1 MEEEEVHLQVPNR
14 GGLTPP
20 DSEAADTEP
29 STLLHKLKGGINKNV
44 QLKVDNVLQEV
55 KGFSDSEKLYLYL
68 QLPSG
73 PSHGDKSS
81 SISSSDPYPTS
92 TADQMHACNWIRNHL
107 EEHPDTCLPK
117 QDVYDA
123 YKRYCDNLSYRL
135 LSAANF
141 GKIMRD
147 VFPNFKARRLGGRGQ
162 SKYCYGGIRRKTVVS
177 MPSLPSLDLKLPDPL
192 EAKEADKSQQNE
204 VLMSAA
210 ISLICE
216 WAQRVLMR
224 QFDTVVDLARFLV
237 MEHLISPRTKNAM
250 VVMEELMTENMLK
263 TQKDPKH
270 RQQPKNAGKDVEE
283 RTQDLQTEASKGTVP
298 CVQSGKEDGPAASRG
313 KQTSAADVDSVINR
327 FAPIRPKAQAKK
339 LVAISTAGVGRC
351 IAPSA
356 LPVRMSA
363 IPPPVPLALPPGANS
378 TGIVTAGNV
387 PLLKKVTVILPGLAP
402 GPVRLPVPEVP
413 PAAGSL
419 NLPNSKGPAN
429 SPKVSKPK
437 DGKCRLARPKSPST
451 GASSRKRP
459 AGTLPASEEGLLSK
473 KRRGRP
479 RKALE
484 GQGNPEGLAEA
495 TSSGIT
501 GAKEVPA
508 ARLAPDAAR
517 WPENASHAT
526 PAPQVPAPL
535 PAMDAAAASAPSLPT
550 QLTSPVDGSAKP
562 RAGASPPPPALSQ
575 PRTNSGLTELGARKT
590 SVIRQLPSL
599 ACQDTKGRITD
610 AQDSQNL
617 QATTAVPTSLGLP

>member
-1 MEEEEVHLQVPNR
+1 M
-14 GGLTPP
+14 
-20 DSEAADTEP
+20 
-29 STLLHKLKGGINKNV
+29 
-44 QLKVDNVLQEV
+44 
-55 KGFSDSEKLYLYL
+55 FC
-68 QLPSG
+68 
-73 PSHGDKSS
+73 S
-81 SISSSDPYPTS
+81 SISSSDPFPTS

-237 MEHLISPRTKNAM
+237 MEHLISPRTKNAA

-270 RQQPKNAGKDVEE
+270 RQQPKKAGKDVEE
-283 RTQDLQTEASKGTVP
+283 RTPDLQTEASKGMVP
-298 CVQSGKEDGPAASRG
+298 CAQSRKEDGPAAGRG

-339 LVAISTAGVGRC
+339 LVAISTAGVGPC

-356 LPVRMSA
+356 LPVRMGA

-378 TGIVTAGNV
+378 TGVVTGGSV

-402 GPVRLPVPEVP
+402 GPPVRLPVPEVP

-419 NLPNSKGPAN
+419 HPPAS
-429 SPKVSKPK
+429 SPRASKPR
-437 DGKCRLARPKSPST
+437 DGKCRLTRPKSSS
-451 GASSRKRP
+451 ASVSPRKRP
-459 AGTLPASEEGLLSK
+459 AGLPLTAEVGLLSK

-479 RKALE
+479 RKASE
-484 GQGNPEGLAEA
+484 GQGDPEGLAEA
-495 TSSGIT
+495 TGGGT
-501 GAKEVPA
+501 TKE
-508 ARLAPDAAR
+508 APDAAR
-517 WPENASHAT
+517 WPKNAGHAT
-526 PAPQVPAPL
+526 PAARIPAPL
-535 PAMDAAAASAPSLPT
+535 PASDSDAASAPPLPA
-550 QLTSPVDGSAKP
+550 SPADG
-562 RAGASPPPPALSQ
+562 GARQRSGPSPPPPAPSQ
-575 PRTNSGLTELGARKT
+575 PRTNSGLTESGARKT

-599 ACQDTKGRITD
+599 ACRDVKGRITGAQD
-610 AQDSQNL
+610 AQSS
-617 QATTAVPTSLGLP
+617 QATAALPTSPGLP

>member
-1 MEEEEVHLQVPNR
+1 MEEEEAHLKSPNR
-14 GGLTPP
+14 GSLTPH
-20 DSEAADTEP
+20 DSEAVDTEP
-29 STLLHKLKGGINKNV
+29 STLLHKLKGGISKNV

-123 YKRYCDNLSYRL
+123 YKRYCNNLSYRL

-204 VLMSAA
+204 VLVSAA

-224 QFDTVVDLARFLV
+224 QFDSVVDLARFLV

-250 VVMEELMTENMLK
+250 LVKEELMTENMLK
-263 TQKDPKH
+263 TQKDPMQ
-270 RQQPKNAGKDVEE
+270 RQQSKITGKEAEE
-283 RTQDLQTEASKGTVP
+283 RTGMSETEVSKGTVP
-298 CVQSGKEDGPAASRG
+298 GVQSGKEDGLPAGRG

-339 LVAISTAGVGRC
+339 LVTIPTASIGPCV
-351 IAPSA
+351 APSA
-356 LPVRMSA
+356 LPVRMGA
-363 IPPPVPLALPPGANS
+363 IPPPVPLTLPPGASS
-378 TGIVTAGNV
+378 TGIMAAGSV
-387 PLLKKVTVILPGLAP
+387 PMLKKVAVILPGPA
-402 GPVRLPVPEVP
+402 PEVNP
-413 PAAGSL
+413 CATLLDLSIGKGSVS
-419 NLPNSKGPAN
+419 SKL
-429 SPKVSKPK
+429 K
-437 DGKCRLARPKSPST
+437 DGKHWPDQPKSPP
-451 GASSRKRP
+451 ACSSPRKRP
-459 AGTLPASEEGLLSK
+459 ASSMPASEDRQASK

-479 RKALE
+479 RKVSE
-484 GQGNPEGLAEA
+484 GKGDPGGLAVTTEM
-495 TSSGIT
+495 
-501 GAKEVPA
+501 PA
-508 ARLAPDAAR
+508 APDAACLLESTR
-517 WPENASHAT
+517 HTKLGTDAST
-526 PAPQVPAPL
+526 TAPL
-535 PAMDAAAASAPSLPT
+535 PV
-550 QLTSPVDGSAKP
+550 TSPVDNTMKLP
-562 RAGASPPPPALSQ
+562 ERASLSPSPLVPSQ
-575 PRTNSGLTELGARKT
+575 LRTNCGLAELGVRQT
-590 SVIRQLPSL
+590 SVIRPLPSL
-599 ACQDTKGRITD
+599 ACRDSVSRNTG
-610 AQDSQNL
+610 AQDPQDSL
-617 QATTAVPTSLGLP
+617 AAATHPQ

>member
-1 MEEEEVHLQVPNR
+1 MEVEEAHLQVPNQ
-14 GGLTPP
+14 GSLTPP
-20 DSEAADTEP
+20 DSETVDTEP
-29 STLLHKLKGGINKNV
+29 SILKLKGGINKNI

-81 SISSSDPYPTS
+81 SVTSSDQYPTS

-192 EAKEADKSQQNE
+192 EIKEADKSQQNE
-204 VLMSAA
+204 ALMSAA

-263 TQKDPKH
+263 THKDSKH
-270 RQQPKNAGKDVEE
+270 RQQPKNAEE
-283 RTQDLQTEASKGTVP
+283 RMQELQTEASKGTLP
-298 CVQSGKEDGPAASRG
+298 CAQSGKEDGSGAGRR
-313 KQTSAADVDSVINR
+313 KQTSAADIDSVINR
-327 FAPIRPKAQAKK
+327 FAPIRPKAQAKN
-339 LVAISTAGVGRC
+339 LVTIPAAGMSPCLVSSRVPVRVGP
-351 IAPSA
+351 IAPAVS
-356 LPVRMSA
+356 
-363 IPPPVPLALPPGANS
+363 LALPTSGANS
-378 TGIVTAGNV
+378 AGLIAATNV
-387 PLLKKVTVILPGLAP
+387 PLMKNVPILLPGQSP
-402 GPVRLPVPEVP
+402 GPFRLPVTEAAPSTSPLHP
-413 PAAGSL
+413 PDGTASSPRA
-419 NLPNSKGPAN
+419 SKL
-429 SPKVSKPK
+429 K
-437 DGKCRLARPKSPST
+437 DGKRRIKSPAVSP
-451 GASSRKRP
+451 RKRP
-459 AGTLPASEEGLLSK
+459 TISPPSSRGQLSK

-479 RKALE
+479 RKASDGHGDPGSPTE
-484 GQGNPEGLAEA
+484 E
-495 TSSGIT
+495 
-501 GAKEVPA
+501 
-508 ARLAPDAAR
+508 
-517 WPENASHAT
+517 T
-526 PAPQVPAPL
+526 PATRMPPDPGQAT
-535 PAMDAAAASAPSLPT
+535 APSL
-550 QLTSPVDGSAKP
+550 LAVPVQPADTA
-562 RAGASPPPPALSQ
+562 ASSLPVHGEVKSQGDIFPPPPALGQ
-575 PRTNSGLTELGARKT
+575 PRTNSGMARKT
-590 SVIRQLPSL
+590 SVIRL
-599 ACQDTKGRITD
+599 ASVAGQSRRN
-610 AQDSQNL
+610 DSQDV
-617 QATTAVPTSLGLP
+617 QTPRTMVAGSPSLGLP